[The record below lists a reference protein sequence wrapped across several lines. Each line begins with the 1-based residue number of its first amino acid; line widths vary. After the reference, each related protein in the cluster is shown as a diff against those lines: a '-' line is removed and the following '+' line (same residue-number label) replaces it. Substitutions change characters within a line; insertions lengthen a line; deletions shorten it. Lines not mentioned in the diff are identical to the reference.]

1 MIDNAIELENLFKE
15 IISASDKDGKLIV
28 IRKIIQKIIGITF
41 N

>member
-28 IRKIIQKIIGITF
+28 IGKIIQKIIGITF